1 MKGIGNNYYLHF
13 VAILLLW
20 LWIISACSSREKFS
34 DDPNL
39 KLKFSADTVLFD
51 TVFTTL
57 GTATHLL
64 TVYNTEKK
72 WVKVSSIRLARGMA
86 SPFRLNIDGQATLL
100 ATDVEIA
107 PKDSLFIFIRAT
119 IDPNNQSGMMI
130 ETDSILFSVNN
141 NMQDVKLVAWGED
154 AYFYRNAVIKSNF
167 TLCKDKPHVI
177 YGFLAVDSLYTLTIT
192 QGARLHFHHN
202 SFMLIYRDATL
213 KVLGTKEEPV
223 VFQGD
228 RTEFYYRELP
238 GQWGHRDAGTCIYF
252 YPGSINNE
260 IHYAI
265 IKNGVIG
272 IQADTIGRSPAPTLR
287 IYNSEI
293 RNMLGIGLL
302 ARGTYLEAGNLVVA
316 NCGTHAIA
324 LMYGGTYD
332 FRHTTIGNFW
342 TKTARQSPSLF
353 INNFYRYNNQVIAR
367 NLVKAY
373 FGNSIVYG
381 NLNEELGF
389 EASNLA
395 AFNYNFDFCFV
406 KTTQNIS
413 ANPLFSNCSRNV
425 DPKFK
430 DIKIHKLEPDTL
442 SPLINKGSLHIVQQ
456 SPFIIT
462 RDIKGISRINDAA
475 PDPGAYEY
483 TPGRNK

>member
-1 MKGIGNNYYLHF
+1 MKGMRKRFYLHF
-13 VAILLLW
+13 LAIVLPALL
-20 LWIISACSSREKFS
+20 IISACDRHDKFS

-39 KLKFSADTVLFD
+39 KLKFSVDTVLFD

-57 GTATHLL
+57 GTATQLL

-72 WVKVSSIRLARGMA
+72 WVKVSSIGLARGLA
-86 SPFRLNIDGQATLL
+86 SPFRLNIDGLATLL

-130 ETDSILFSVNN
+130 ETDSILFNVNN
-141 NMQDVKLVAWGED
+141 NQQDVKLVAWGED
-154 AYFYRNAVIKSNF
+154 AYFYRNAIIKSNL
-167 TLCKDKPHVI
+167 TLPNDKPHVI
-177 YGFLAVDSLYTLTIT
+177 YGFLAVDSLYTLTIS

-202 SFMLIYRDATL
+202 SFMLVYRDASL
-213 KVLGTKEEPV
+213 KVMGTKENPV

-228 RTEFYYRELP
+228 RTEFYYRDLP
-238 GQWGHRDAGTCIYF
+238 GQWGHKDAGICIYF
-252 YPGSINNE
+252 YPGSVNNE
-260 IHYAI
+260 INYAI

-272 IQADTIGRSPAPTLR
+272 IQADTVGRSPAPTLR
-287 IYNSEI
+287 IYNTEI

-302 ARGTYLEAGNLVVA
+302 ARGTYIEAGNLVVA

-324 LMYGGTYD
+324 LMYGGNYD

-342 TKTARQSPSLF
+342 TKTARQSPSLL

-373 FGNSIVYG
+373 FGNSVIYG

-389 EASNLA
+389 EASTLA
-395 AFNYNFDFCFV
+395 AFNYNFDFCFL
-406 KTTQNIS
+406 KTPQNIS
-413 ANPLFSNCSRNV
+413 ANPLFANCFRNV

-430 DIKIHKLEPDTL
+430 EIKIHKLEPDTL
-442 SPLINKGSLHIVQQ
+442 SPLINKGSLQIVLQ
-456 SPFIIT
+456 SPFNIT
-462 RDIKGISRINDAA
+462 RDLKGVSRINDAA

-483 TPGRNK
+483 TTGRNK